1 MRRQKA
7 RETAFLLLYRMD
19 MGGLT
24 MREAEECVEHQP
36 DPDIWHRAREW
47 VQGVTQNRTR
57 IDAIIA
63 RLSPDR
69 DLERISCTDRNVL
82 RLAAFELLY
91 AKETPA
97 AVVADQAI
105 KLARKYGSPDS
116 NRFVNGILGSI
127 VRENEQIPRDP
138 NLG

>member
-24 MREAEECVEHQP
+24 MREAEECVERQL

-47 VQGVTQNRTR
+47 VQGVSENRTR

-63 RLSPDR
+63 RLSPNR
-69 DLERISCTDRNVL
+69 DLERISSTDRNVL
-82 RLAAFELLY
+82 PLAIFELLY
-91 AKETPA
+91 GKDAPA
-97 AVVADQAI
+97 AVIADQAI

-127 VRENEQIPRDP
+127 IRENEQIPTDP
-138 NLG
+138 NQR

>member
-24 MREAEECVEHQP
+24 MQEAEECVERRP

-47 VQGVTQNRTR
+47 VQGVSQNRTR

-63 RLSPDR
+63 RLSPNR
-69 DLERISCTDRNVL
+69 DLGRISSTDRNVL
-82 RLAAFELLY
+82 RLATFELLY
-91 AKETPA
+91 GKDAPA
-97 AVVADQAI
+97 AVIADQAI

-127 VRENEQIPRDP
+127 IRENEQITADP
-138 NLG
+138 NQR

>member
-24 MREAEECVEHQP
+24 RQEAEECVERQP

-47 VQGVTQNRTR
+47 VQGVSENRTR

-63 RLSPDR
+63 RLSPNR
-69 DLERISCTDRNVL
+69 DLERISSTDRNVL
-82 RLAAFELLY
+82 RLAVFELLY
-91 AKETPA
+91 GKDAPA
-97 AVVADQAI
+97 AVIADQAI

-127 VRENEQIPRDP
+127 IRENEQIPSDP
-138 NLG
+138 NQR

>member
-24 MREAEECVEHQP
+24 MREAEECVERQP
-36 DPDIWHRAREW
+36 DPDIWRRARDW
-47 VQGVTQNRTR
+47 VQGVSQNRTR

-69 DLERISCTDRNVL
+69 DLERISSTDRSVL
-82 RLAAFELLY
+82 RLATFELLY
-91 AKETPA
+91 TKETPA

-127 VRENEQIPRDP
+127 IRENEQILRDT

>member
-19 MGGLT
+19 MGDLT
-24 MREAEECVEHQP
+24 MRQAEECVERRP

-47 VQGVTQNRTR
+47 VQGVTENRPR

-69 DLERISCTDRNVL
+69 DLERISSVDRSVL
-82 RLAAFELLY
+82 RLAILELLY
-91 AKETPA
+91 TKDTPSG
-97 AVVADQAI
+97 VIADQAI

-116 NRFVNGILGSI
+116 NRFINGILGSI
-127 VRENEQIPRDP
+127 IRENEPIPPDP
-138 NLG
+138 NPG